1 MFKKRSSYKKSRK
14 VRKERTNRKGRKQR
28 KSRKAHNY
36 NARGNTSDLLKMEE
50 GRIDNDK
57 YIEFDT
63 NYNIG
68 PNPTTR
74 ERMEKQHLKK
84 NMYETFR
91 PKTVHEVIKVFEEG
105 PPENVERKER
115 NLMFDNDNRENFMEI
130 GEMELWGNAKGKKK
144 RKNQRK

>member
-1 MFKKRSSYKKSRK
+1 MFKKRSSYKKTRKGHKERKTSRK
-14 VRKERTNRKGRKQR
+14 VRKER
-28 KSRKAHNY
+28 KSRKARNY

-50 GRIDNDK
+50 GRNDNK
-57 YIEFDT
+57 YLDFDT

-84 NMYETFR
+84 NMYDSFR

-105 PPENVERKER
+105 PPENLERKER

-130 GEMELWGNAKGKKK
+130 GEMEIWGNAKGKNK